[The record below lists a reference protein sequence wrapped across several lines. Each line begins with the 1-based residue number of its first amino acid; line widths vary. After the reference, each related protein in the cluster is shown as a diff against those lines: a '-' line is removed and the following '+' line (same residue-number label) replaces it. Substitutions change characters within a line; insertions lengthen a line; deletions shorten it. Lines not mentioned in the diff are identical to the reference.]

1 MKKLDLRVQKT
12 YKSLVDTLIK
22 LMGEKSF
29 ENITVS
35 EICDRAGVHRATFYK
50 HFKDKNEFFK
60 FCFDS
65 NLSQIKF
72 KAAEKEA
79 PTVDNIKD
87 SFMSFIV
94 EIFEFIKKNRAV
106 FSVIC
111 SEQYAFSLGASFTGA
126 VNAYCYE
133 KIRIVLPE
141 ASDERAQLFA
151 SFYSSAFIGIVKWY
165 ASNGAE
171 YPLDEMYSFLEARV
185 DELCDTYLK
194 RYNQ

>member
-1 MKKLDLRVQKT
+1 MKKIDLRVQKT
-12 YKSLVDTLIK
+12 YKSLIDALMQ

-29 ENITVS
+29 ESITVS
-35 EICDRAGVHRATFYK
+35 EICNRSGVHRATFYK

-60 FCFDS
+60 FCFVS

-72 KAAEKEA
+72 KAAEKQA
-79 PTVDNIKD
+79 PTVENIKD
-87 SFMSFIV
+87 SFMSFIA
-94 EIFEFIKKNRAV
+94 EIFEFLKKNRTI

-111 SEQYAFSLGASFTGA
+111 SDQYAFSLGASFTGA

-171 YPLDEMYSFLEARV
+171 YPLEEMYSFLEARV
-185 DELCDTYLK
+185 DELCETYIK
-194 RYNQ
+194 KYNQ